1 MIFSISKIMKFK
13 KQNEI
18 QMLNEI
24 QNWIQKLIME

>member
-1 MIFSISKIMKFK
+1 MRFSISENMKFK